1 MAPHFFYYKK
11 CHEQESGGTKQSFFM
26 EKYLS
31 PSIDVIS
38 VEIELSFAASP
49 GFNVPGGG
57 NNGSGWDDGT
67 GFSNPS
73 NQD

>member
-11 CHEQESGGTKQSFFM
+11 CHEQESGGTKQSFM

-73 NQD
+73 NWD

>member
-1 MAPHFFYYKK
+1 
-11 CHEQESGGTKQSFFM
+11 M

-31 PSIDVIS
+31 PSIDIIS

-73 NQD
+73 NWD

>member
-1 MAPHFFYYKK
+1 
-11 CHEQESGGTKQSFFM
+11 M
-26 EKYLS
+26 ENYIS
-31 PSIDVIS
+31 PSVDVIS
-38 VEIELSFAASP
+38 IEFETSFANSP

-73 NQD
+73 NWD